1 MSTPNLYPSRKTHE
15 GDLEMTDQVTR
26 EILLLNSR
34 LRIKNMT
41 ANYLKES
48 IAQKELKLKQIAKSI
63 LKIERKN
70 YRVST

>member
-1 MSTPNLYPSRKTHE
+1 
-15 GDLEMTDQVTR
+15 MTDQVTR

>member
-1 MSTPNLYPSRKTHE
+1 
-15 GDLEMTDQVTR
+15 MTDQVTK

-63 LKIERKN
+63 LKIEKQKRKLQGVN
-70 YRVST
+70 LIKLERKK

>member
-1 MSTPNLYPSRKTHE
+1 
-15 GDLEMTDQVTR
+15 MTDQVTR

-63 LKIERKN
+63 LKIEKQKRKLQGVN
-70 YRVST
+70 LIKLERKK